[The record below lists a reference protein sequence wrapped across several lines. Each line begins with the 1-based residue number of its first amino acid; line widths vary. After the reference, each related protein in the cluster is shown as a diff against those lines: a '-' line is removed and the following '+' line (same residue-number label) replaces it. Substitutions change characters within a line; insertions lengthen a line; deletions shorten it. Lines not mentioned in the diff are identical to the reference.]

1 MLRRRTGVVLL
12 QVKEHQ
18 RLLEPG
24 RGKEDLQ
31 GLSEPWFLASGPRTM
46 TVLPLCFFWG
56 TLRGSPRDLLQL
68 CPC

>member
-1 MLRRRTGVVLL
+1 MLRRRTEVVLL

-18 RLLEPG
+18 RLPEPG

-31 GLSEPWFLASGPRTM
+31 GLSEPWFLASGPWDHDS
-46 TVLPLCFFWG
+46 LPLCSFWG
-56 TLRGSPRDLLQL
+56 TLHGSSRDLLQL